1 MNRND
6 AIEILLVE
14 DNARDAE
21 VTMRTLRKRNIAN
34 QITHVRDGQEALDC
48 LFGTGEYAGDDDLF
62 ARAARRHRELPAGC

>member
-1 MNRND
+1 
-6 AIEILLVE
+6 
-14 DNARDAE
+14 
-21 VTMRTLRKRNIAN
+21 MRTLRKRNIAN